1 MSVDEESLEELTDTL
16 SIPENILQ
24 ALSSNGEFEIVL
36 PKILEYVHTTKS
48 LIEEYASTVRE
59 FEENLEERERDIS
72 VLLYIVS
79 MNIPIHSLEDNTID
93 LDDLNTEVTNLKAIR
108 INLQE
113 QSEYTNLFNIE

>member
-93 LDDLNTEVTNLKAIR
+93 LDELNTEVTNLKAIR